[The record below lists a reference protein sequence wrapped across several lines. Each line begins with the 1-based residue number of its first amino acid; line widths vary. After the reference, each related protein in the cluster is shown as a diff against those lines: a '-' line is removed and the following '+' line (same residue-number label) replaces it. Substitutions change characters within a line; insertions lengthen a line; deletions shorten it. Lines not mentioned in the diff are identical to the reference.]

1 MSSTR
6 VKILNLLRSRPM
18 TQSEI
23 ARALDLAKPTVKVHL
38 DRLERE
44 GLVARVESGRKWVYY
59 KLTAEGARAVELRVA
74 KLIVTLSAAMVSFL
88 AGIYRISLQRHAE
101 LKTTLDRGV
110 YEIATA
116 KAAQI
121 DPLGLALVIA
131 AFLLTAIAIAAYAR
145 GE

>member
-1 MSSTR
+1 
-6 VKILNLLRSRPM
+6 M

-44 GLVARVESGRKWVYY
+44 GLVARIESGRKWVYY

-74 KLIVTLSAAMVSFL
+74 KLIAALSAAMVSFL
-88 AGIYRISLQRHAE
+88 AGIYRISLQQHAE
-101 LKTTLDRGV
+101 LKAALYRGSYEVTTV
-110 YEIATA
+110 KTA
-116 KAAQI
+116 VQI
-121 DPLGLALVIA
+121 DPFGLALVVA
-131 AFLLTAIAIAAYAR
+131 ASVLVVIAIAAYAR